1 MFQLVVFSGHPRYTH
16 GDRDI
21 YIGRYNAMPVKS
33 TLMPSSGPDQLIKNP
48 KYREILQRAVELEDQ
63 HSQDQNWFGWEWHE
77 VRAYPASLVKLVIAG
92 IIRITFKSNSS
103 TTYRVVDLKAVKE
116 GLRV

>member
-1 MFQLVVFSGHPRYTH
+1 
-16 GDRDI
+16 
-21 YIGRYNAMPVKS
+21 MPITP
-33 TLMPSSGPDQLIKNP
+33 TLKASVQDQLLANP